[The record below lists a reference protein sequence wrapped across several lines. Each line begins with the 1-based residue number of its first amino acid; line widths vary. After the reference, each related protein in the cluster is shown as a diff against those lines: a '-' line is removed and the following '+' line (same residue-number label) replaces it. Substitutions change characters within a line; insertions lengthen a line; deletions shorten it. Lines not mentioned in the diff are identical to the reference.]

1 MSKKK
6 KYLGIDG
13 GASKLLVQSIKIE
26 ENSKYAS
33 MGDYYQE
40 INYKSF
46 QGWDNSFKPIKI
58 NTQKIISKKKK
69 IDIPRRENNLGN
81 IIVNIIAKC
90 YHNAIENIGPV
101 SGVGLCFPG
110 IKTSNMA
117 GTIIMANGP
126 RIPDLCQRLLEK
138 KVPINVLYNDSDCCV
153 IGEML
158 WEDGSLK
165 NVDHAIYIGG
175 GTGIADG
182 LIINGQVVNFN
193 LDSNLKKSWELTLP
207 SGKTVESS
215 LSPKFI
221 IENYNMINPKC
232 SVDTLNKVILEADND
247 NPHAIGILED
257 AVIALH
263 FLIENRLKYIKEKT
277 GKTCQKIVIGQR
289 LGLAL
294 SLKNG
299 RNSFMKNISSKID
312 TPLFI
317 SNERKT
323 AALGAAWKSSCL

>member
-1 MSKKK
+1 M
-6 KYLGIDG
+6 
-13 GASKLLVQSIKIE
+13 
-26 ENSKYAS
+26 
-33 MGDYYQE
+33 
-40 INYKSF
+40 
-46 QGWDNSFKPIKI
+46 
-58 NTQKIISKKKK
+58 T
-69 IDIPRRENNLGN
+69 
-81 IIVNIIAKC
+81 
-90 YHNAIENIGPV
+90 
-101 SGVGLCFPG
+101 
-110 IKTSNMA
+110 

-138 KVPINVLYNDSDCCV
+138 KVPINVIYNDSDCCV
-153 IGEML
+153 TGEML
-158 WEDGSLK
+158 WENGSLK

-182 LIINGQVVNFN
+182 LIINGQIVNFN

-207 SGKTVESS
+207 SGRTVETS

-221 IENYNMINPKC
+221 IENYNMINPKY

-247 NPHAIGILED
+247 NPHAIKILGD
-257 AVIALH
+257 AVKALH

-277 GKTCQKIVIGQR
+277 GKTCQRIVIGQR

-299 RNSFMKNISSKID
+299 RNSFMKKISSKID
-312 TPLFI
+312 NPFFI

-323 AALGAAWKSSCL
+323 AAIGAAWKSSCL